1 MIVTTDNFIFL
12 LSKLAGE
19 HVIHQRGRSSTI
31 ACIYVIAS
39 DRVFHCV
46 QVEISKVTR
55 LGFTTRA
62 STWASSHVS
71 RSLYYSP
78 LPSFDIHSALIVI
91 LIMLLPQ
98 IIACTL
104 VLAPSLASAAIFPKD
119 SQVKMIDAKGFKKA
133 MKQNV
138 SPCHTMIKSNK
149 TILDRKQA
157 WLHL

>member
-46 QVEISKVTR
+46 QVEISKGTR

-62 STWASSHVS
+62 PTWASSHVS
-71 RSLYYSP
+71 RSLYYP
-78 LPSFDIHSALIVI
+78 PTPFFRYTQCFDSNIDHVATPDYSMYTGSGAFTGFRCYLSQRLSSQDDRCKGVQEGHEAKCKSV
-91 LIMLLPQ
+91 PYHDQ
-98 IIACTL
+98 I
-104 VLAPSLASAAIFPKD
+104 
-119 SQVKMIDAKGFKKA
+119 
-133 MKQNV
+133 
-138 SPCHTMIKSNK
+138 
-149 TILDRKQA
+149 
-157 WLHL
+157 